1 LSLFFTTER
10 VKFPAMS
17 KTEILDELSKLSA
30 AERREILERICDL
43 DDSELTAREI
53 AFLEERL
60 TESRRDPAAWSSWEK
75 AKPRIISRLP
85 KS

>member
-1 LSLFFTTER
+1 
-10 VKFPAMS
+10 MS
-17 KTEILDELSKLSA
+17 KAEILDELSRLSA

-43 DDSELTAREI
+43 EDSELTAREI
-53 AFLEERL
+53 AFLEERF
-60 TESRRDPAAWSSWEK
+60 TESRRDPGAWSSWEK